1 MYFVDIISST
11 ISLDSRPCFT
21 SVEFADFVNSRKG
34 SFSFVIE
41 IFLRS
46 GTILFSC
53 FNDGCYFAYD
63 KNNCF
68 HNRKRPFFTCRVD
81 DERIILR
88 KCYLCHRKSLIVVKS
103 TFSALH
109 KMKVT
114 FKKFS
119 NNASSP
125 TQGTKDSAD
134 YDLYSVKEK
143 LLCPYSSVLLQ
154 TDVWSKIPKRY
165 FGKIHLHSTF

>member
-1 MYFVDIISST
+1 MMVAT
-11 ISLDSRPCFT
+11 
-21 SVEFADFVNSRKG
+21 FAF
-34 SFSFVIE
+34 
-41 IFLRS
+41 
-46 GTILFSC
+46 
-53 FNDGCYFAYD
+53 D
-63 KNNCF
+63 KNNCL

-88 KCYLCHRKSLIVVKS
+88 KCYLCYRKSLILVKS

-143 LLCPYSSVLLQ
+143 LLCPCSSLLLQ
-154 TDVWSKIPKRY
+154 TYVWSKIFRKDT
-165 FGKIHLHSTF
+165 STFHVLAGHFNLLVMVVE